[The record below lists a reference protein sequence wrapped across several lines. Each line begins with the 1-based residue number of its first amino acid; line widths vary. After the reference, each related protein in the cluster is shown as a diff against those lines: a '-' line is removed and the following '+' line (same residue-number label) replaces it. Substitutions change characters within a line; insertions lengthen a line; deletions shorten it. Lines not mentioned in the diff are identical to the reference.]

1 MSLVINADSCSTI
14 GPRDLYSAYDFLRKN
29 LLKQSRLSRSMAVN
43 YDSNLKSLEF
53 LLDKRVST
61 DLLKSTVSLLTK
73 QEESL
78 CLLQEDISK
87 IFDLISTFSTEKDK
101 VDFNREGLD
110 TDLSYLWARVTYHN
124 SKFSRDLY
132 YDLCLRLSSGTL
144 LSIRNSNFNTMPELL
159 GSLRSVLHLP
169 DLSKVFSLLVPLT
182 GKQVSELNT
191 AQLGDILAEISA
203 LQMVVSSEACRM
215 RDHPE
220 SYLAQLSA
228 MRICL
233 VREHIYAPVT
243 HRALSA
249 DLFIDGNPK
258 GSTDLPGYFED
269 VAVADCRGTHANY
282 GSPQPLHH

>member
-14 GPRDLYSAYDFLRKN
+14 GPRDLSSAYDFLRKN
-29 LLKQSRLSRSMAVN
+29 LLKQDHLSRSMALN

-78 CLLQEDISK
+78 CLLQEDIGR
-87 IFDLISTFSTEKDK
+87 IIDLVSTFSAEKDK
-101 VDFNREGLD
+101 AVYNCEGLD
-110 TDLSYLWARVTYHN
+110 SDLNYLWARVTYHN

-132 YDLCLRLSSGTL
+132 YDLCLRLSSSTL
-144 LSIRNSNFNTMPELL
+144 LSSRNSNFNTMPELL

-169 DLSKVFSLLVPLT
+169 DQSKVFSLLVPLA
-182 GKQVSELNT
+182 GKQVSELN
-191 AQLGDILAEISA
+191 AVQLGDVFSEISA
-203 LQMVVSSEACRM
+203 LRMVVFAEACRM

-220 SYLAQLSA
+220 SYLNQISA
-228 MRICL
+228 MRECL
-233 VREHIYAPVT
+233 AREHMYAPVT

-249 DLFIDGNPK
+249 DPFVDGNPQ
-258 GSTDLPGYFED
+258 GAADLPGYSEN

-282 GSPQPLHH
+282 GSSQPLYH